1 MGRNLRSEFH
11 QNLKTISSYCSLE
24 EGLNGDS
31 SQTIT
36 DAKREEQIM
45 KWRDVMTKK
54 IITHKRKVR
63 KTISRRKIFNFEAA
77 AQIGLFERE
86 KWP

>member
-63 KTISRRKIFNFEAA
+63 KNYFKAENF
-77 AQIGLFERE
+77 QF
-86 KWP
+86 

>member
-1 MGRNLRSEFH
+1 LQFRGGIEWRYESN
-11 QNLKTISSYCSLE
+11 
-24 EGLNGDS
+24 
-31 SQTIT
+31 IT
-36 DAKREEQIM
+36 DAKREQIM

-54 IITHKRKVR
+54 IITYKRKVR
-63 KTISRRKIFNFEAA
+63 KTISRQKIFNFEAA